1 MRFFLLTTSAHDAR
15 RAGFDAQNFF
25 SQAVPGSACEGRF
38 KFENERIAES
48 LIRMRESPE
57 HAFIRRRRADEGAAR
72 RFPCRALARNTDAT
86 SGMDENRHRDDL
98 SRVSRRRWTSLT
110 TSMKNILRSGGMR

>member
-1 MRFFLLTTSAHDAR
+1 MLDERDSTSK
-15 RAGFDAQNFF
+15 NFF

-48 LIRMRESPE
+48 LIRIRESPE